1 MSVFRSKAVTENYTI
16 LTFDIQGILAEIG
29 DTGVKMIDMRLK
41 DGVIMWGFKLILKGL
56 PHMDSSILQDVPNHI
71 NRLNSIQES
80 SDSSKIFDE
89 PVLEIPD
96 LVFKNKIFVEIDGE
110 IVTVFLAKNLKFRPD
125 KCPHCGSKSL
135 HLNKKTAELVRHIPN
150 PNPTFVYYLT
160 GKFVCPH
167 CHKCSYSTSGVTY
180 GQCSYTQALAK
191 FVVRLFNKDPMLT
204 DKSLATFVGLHEY
217 QVTRI
222 LDSYTKQ
229 NHCSDYRL
237 DVMNHALENDQK
249 ITVLGTEVDP
259 KFFCPFKLPKKIE
272 RVMIDEVAIEG
283 RNYITHFVDA
293 DTGENLFYAQGN
305 GKAAIQQF
313 CHWGR
318 GRMAEML
325 YVTCDMNA
333 CFARAFK
340 ESGLNVTITH
350 DKFHVFKN
358 MSEHC
363 SNALKIVA
371 KHLSSEHSKHLLSK
385 EIQTLFF
392 TKSINLKDKEKTKLN
407 EVLNYSDEIKNIYCA
422 VQGVYDSFDSSMTS
436 DEIAAKLKGS
446 ISIFAKVNSQ
456 GSFVHYEEDMDI
468 LYHYNYRLYQAYN
481 YTKLSPEERMDYITN
496 RECHECAFQKS
507 MKNSPLTKIMLLL
520 HKHLDSLVT
529 FASTKL
535 TSSPIEGFN
544 NGFKECKHSK
554 FGIKDI
560 FRFELRLK
568 LRSMATYLSNV
579 KVATLQKC
587 KTTLN

>member
-29 DTGVKMIDMRLK
+29 DTGVKMIDMRLT

-167 CHKCSYSTSGVTY
+167 CHKCSYSTSDVTY
-180 GQCSYTQALAK
+180 GQCSYTQALAN
-191 FVVRLFNKDPMLT
+191 FVVRLFNKNPLLT

-392 TKSINLKDKEKTKLN
+392 TKSINLKDEEKTKLN

>member
-1 MSVFRSKAVTENYTI
+1 M
-16 LTFDIQGILAEIG
+16 DI
-29 DTGVKMIDMRLK
+29 
-41 DGVIMWGFKLILKGL
+41 
-56 PHMDSSILQDVPNHI
+56 SILQDVPNHI

-110 IVTVFLAKNLKFRPD
+110 IVTVFLAKNLEFKPD
-125 KCPHCGSKSL
+125 KCPRCGSKSL
-135 HLNKKTAELVRHIPN
+135 HLNKKTAKLVRHIPN

-167 CHKCSYSTSGVTY
+167 CHKCSYSSNDVTD
-180 GQCSYTQALAK
+180 GQCSYTKALAN
-191 FVVRLFNKDPMLT
+191 FVVRLFEKDPMLT

-222 LDSYTKQ
+222 LDSYIKH

-249 ITVLGTEVDP
+249 ITVHDTEVDP
-259 KFFCPFKLPKKIE
+259 EFFCPFKLPEKIE
-272 RVMIDEVAIEG
+272 RVMIDEVAIKG
-283 RNYITHFVDA
+283 RSYITQFVDA

-318 GRMAEML
+318 TRMAESL

-371 KHLSSEHSKHLLSK
+371 KHLSS
-385 EIQTLFF
+385 
-392 TKSINLKDKEKTKLN
+392 
-407 EVLNYSDEIKNIYCA
+407 
-422 VQGVYDSFDSSMTS
+422 
-436 DEIAAKLKGS
+436 
-446 ISIFAKVNSQ
+446 
-456 GSFVHYEEDMDI
+456 
-468 LYHYNYRLYQAYN
+468 
-481 YTKLSPEERMDYITN
+481 
-496 RECHECAFQKS
+496 
-507 MKNSPLTKIMLLL
+507 
-520 HKHLDSLVT
+520 
-529 FASTKL
+529 
-535 TSSPIEGFN
+535 
-544 NGFKECKHSK
+544 
-554 FGIKDI
+554 
-560 FRFELRLK
+560 
-568 LRSMATYLSNV
+568 
-579 KVATLQKC
+579 
-587 KTTLN
+587 

>member
-1 MSVFRSKAVTENYTI
+1 
-16 LTFDIQGILAEIG
+16 
-29 DTGVKMIDMRLK
+29 
-41 DGVIMWGFKLILKGL
+41 
-56 PHMDSSILQDVPNHI
+56 
-71 NRLNSIQES
+71 
-80 SDSSKIFDE
+80 
-89 PVLEIPD
+89 
-96 LVFKNKIFVEIDGE
+96 
-110 IVTVFLAKNLKFRPD
+110 
-125 KCPHCGSKSL
+125 
-135 HLNKKTAELVRHIPN
+135 
-150 PNPTFVYYLT
+150 
-160 GKFVCPH
+160 
-167 CHKCSYSTSGVTY
+167 
-180 GQCSYTQALAK
+180 
-191 FVVRLFNKDPMLT
+191 
-204 DKSLATFVGLHEY
+204 
-217 QVTRI
+217 
-222 LDSYTKQ
+222 
-229 NHCSDYRL
+229 
-237 DVMNHALENDQK
+237 
-249 ITVLGTEVDP
+249 
-259 KFFCPFKLPKKIE
+259 
-272 RVMIDEVAIEG
+272 
-283 RNYITHFVDA
+283 
-293 DTGENLFYAQGN
+293 
-305 GKAAIQQF
+305 
-313 CHWGR
+313 
-318 GRMAEML
+318 
-325 YVTCDMNA
+325 
-333 CFARAFK
+333 
-340 ESGLNVTITH
+340 
-350 DKFHVFKN
+350 

-579 KVATLQKC
+579 KVTTLQKC